1 MFSKA
6 FSRLTRPQKD
16 EAGNQSESQST
27 LTLPGYKL
35 SRMMKASGRI
45 ALAVL
50 QKMVSEYDR
59 TTFSSFMPQP
69 ALVGS
74 AIHAGTIFNQQGSSS
89 DQLNRT
95 QLFEPSSGLRGSSD
109 ASESLKHAIY
119 PLIKGEYAATPRGTF
134 SIGRVEGNDMIM
146 PDFAISK
153 KHAVIQA
160 DKGRFYITD
169 CGSTNGT
176 LLNNRPVG
184 KKSVK
189 LHDRDV
195 ISFARYEFMFLY
207 PDTLYTILRKEK
219 SSPENTD

>member
-6 FSRLTRPQKD
+6 FSRLTKPKKD
-16 EAGNQSESQST
+16 DPGDQPECTSA
-27 LTLPGYKL
+27 LPLPGYKL
-35 SRMMKASGRI
+35 SKMMKASGRI
-45 ALAVL
+45 ALSVL
-50 QKMVSEYDR
+50 QQMASEHDR
-59 TTFSSFMPQP
+59 VTFSTFLPQP

-74 AIHAGTIFNQQGSSS
+74 AIHAGTILNQEGPSSN
-89 DQLNRT
+89 QMNRT
-95 QLFEPSSGLRGSSD
+95 QLFEPNSGLSGPSA

-119 PLIKGEYAATPRGTF
+119 PLIKGEYATTPRGTF

-153 KHAVIQA
+153 KHATIQA

-169 CGSTNGT
+169 CDSTNGT
-176 LLNNRPVG
+176 QVNKKPVG
-184 KKSVK
+184 KKPVT

-207 PDTLYTILRKEK
+207 PETLFVMLRKEK
-219 SSPENTD
+219 S